1 MWSQL
6 PKKLYILNQNFVFYH
21 ELPLLHIE
29 VNVFN
34 FSRSTPC
41 LTLLWLLQLA
51 LSHFL
56 KVSIHLICLVWLL
69 GTFKVPSFFP
79 LSSFS
84 LTYIGGGSIDL
95 WRRYASDKF
104 SDMGLDPGAGSDKVQ
119 ATFVTLPFFLCVW
132 FDLDLNGCLV
142 RGLYVYVE
150 TSFGYFNVLR
160 CLMRWLIL

>member
-1 MWSQL
+1 MS
-6 PKKLYILNQNFVFYH
+6 
-21 ELPLLHIE
+21 
-29 VNVFN
+29 
-34 FSRSTPC
+34 
-41 LTLLWLLQLA
+41 
-51 LSHFL
+51 
-56 KVSIHLICLVWLL
+56 CLVVGYTQSLL
-69 GTFKVPSFFP
+69 LFTSLS
-79 LSSFS
+79 LSSLS
-84 LTYIGGGSIDL
+84 LSLSLSSCSGGGSIDL